1 MSTHTADFWPDDIG
15 QTDLRTPVALLR
27 EQAAALGEKTRNVV
41 TAEVES
47 ESVPPSDEKLFTYS
61 LYLVAPAIRYRYQLL
76 TIRHPIT
83 LYPISVTTPKMPNWA
98 KVGSEQD
105 FANWLKTVL
114 ASNETK
120 MIIRALMAQSQ

>member
-1 MSTHTADFWPDDIG
+1 MATHTTDFWPDDIG
-15 QTDLRTPVALLR
+15 ESEMRTPVALLR

-47 ESVPPSDEKLFTYS
+47 ESPSDDKFFTYS

-83 LYPISVTTPKMPNWA
+83 LYPVSVTTPKMPNYV
-98 KVGSEQD
+98 KVGSEED

-120 MIIRALMAQSQ
+120 TIIRALMAQSQ